1 MAGEDISSKN
11 TACDWPAGRGLA
23 PAVGAVPQPG
33 AEQGEPSEWDRARGQ
48 GALGGARSASLP
60 PRQINPPRE
69 GEGGGKVR
77 LLAFHRVTALSRS
90 YRIVTYSSCG
100 KVSKLVLKKSKHN
113 VSV

>member
-69 GEGGGKVR
+69 GKGGRRRWQGQ
-77 LLAFHRVTALSRS
+77 AAGF
-90 YRIVTYSSCG
+90 SSCHCF
-100 KVSKLVLKKSKHN
+100 VAELPDSHILQLW
-113 VSV
+113 